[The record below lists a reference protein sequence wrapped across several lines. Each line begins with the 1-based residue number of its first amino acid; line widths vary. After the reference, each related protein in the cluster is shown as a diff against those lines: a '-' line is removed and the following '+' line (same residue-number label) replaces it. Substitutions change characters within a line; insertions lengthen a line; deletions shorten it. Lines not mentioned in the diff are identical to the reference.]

1 MDVKRDL
8 FEERAKKELS
18 VAEFFPRYTK
28 KLVDSKINF
37 LSDEIAT
44 EEKNLEDIK
53 KRKEDILEE
62 FWQEMI
68 EEEEYKEKQ

>member
-1 MDVKRDL
+1 MDIKRDL
-8 FEERAKKELS
+8 FEKREKELQT
-18 VAEFFPRYTK
+18 VDFFPRYTK

-37 LSDEIAT
+37 LSDEIAS

-68 EEEEYKEKQ
+68 EEEEYKDT